1 MSIVDKKKKIFGN
14 IAALRT
20 LNDGLPKLKTNS
32 SFPSINNKGN
42 SITFLTDLLKA
53 LVGFEVLV
61 TVIVDVLT
69 YNLKQVE
76 LEIKKALKSE
86 LKSIVSCGVDPSI
99 PAFLKSTGSGINIE
113 VNKVDFTDQLLTDP
127 NSPIGNLLYDDIT
140 PILTNSTD
148 LNTFLY
154 GALQNDGNNQS
165 WGSNSPIGQNVLNV
179 KFNSLGVGSIPNNTF
194 TFNADPAYDSAPKT
208 LTDLNNNFIDS
219 LTLFNTEN
227 IVSRVMDTIF
237 GSISF
242 KKTKR
247 QLESEAKV
255 NVVID
260 TVINADKDDVIDDN
274 FFVFTNQEIAK
285 IQEDVDFRKK
295 GIKKLECCNKV
306 AASVPIQFLTNFK
319 NDFSGAT
326 STQQQKVV
334 VGDHLN
340 KMANQNTLNS
350 PNTTDHVSIKL
361 NFIQEIINNLTKVV
375 INIILSPKVVLIFLI
390 NFKIIYG
397 QNATFGDGVDFLRKN
412 RTLLNN
418 IMKRISYMLIK
429 VLLALVLK
437 QVAIMVAEAASKKQ
451 IEKGKA
457 NLAQLLSLVGIS
469 QDTLRLIQGLA

>member
-61 TVIVDVLT
+61 GTIVDVLT

-76 LEIKKALKSE
+76 FEIKKVLKSE
-86 LKSIVSCGVDPSI
+86 LKSIVSCGVDPTI
-99 PAFLKSTGSGINIE
+99 PAFLKSTGTGINVE
-113 VNKVDFTDQLLTDP
+113 VNKVDFTDLLLTDP
-127 NSPIGNLLYDDIT
+127 NSPIGGLLYNDIT
-140 PILTNSTD
+140 PSLTNSTD

-154 GALQNDGNNQS
+154 GSLQNDGSSQS
-165 WGSNSPIGQNVLNV
+165 WGANSPIGQNIVSV
-179 KFNSLGVGSIPNNTF
+179 RFDSLGAGLIPNNTF
-194 TFNADPAYDSAPKT
+194 TIKADSAYDSAPKT

-227 IVSRVMDTIF
+227 IVSRVMDTIY

-242 KKTKR
+242 KKTKK
-247 QLESEAKV
+247 QLENEAKV
-255 NVVID
+255 NTIIE
-260 TVINADKDDVIDDN
+260 TVINSDKDDVIDDN

-285 IQEDVDFRKK
+285 IEEDADLKKK

-306 AASVPIQFLTNFK
+306 AASVPMELLTNFK
-319 NDFSGAT
+319 TDFTGAT
-326 STQQQKVV
+326 SVPQQKQVIAT
-334 VGDHLN
+334 HLN
-340 KMANQNTLNS
+340 HMANQNTVNS
-350 PNTTDHVSIKL
+350 ESTTDNVSIKL

-375 INIILSPKVVLIFLI
+375 INIILSPKVVMIFLI

-397 QNATFGDGVDFLRKN
+397 QTATFDGAVDFLKKN
-412 RTLLNN
+412 KNLINTV
-418 IMKRISYMLIK
+418 MKRISYMLIK

-437 QVAIMVAEAASKKQ
+437 EVATMVAQAASKKQ
-451 IEKGKA
+451 IEKSKA
-457 NLAQLLSLVGIS
+457 NLSQLLSLVGIP
-469 QDTLRLIQGLA
+469 QETLRLIQGLA